1 MLSRN
6 RTIVHTLD
14 TKDRP
19 STGITRLPLIP
30 VDGETSKRNFKVKP
44 RPTLRG
50 NSGDQMAEQP
60 LTSLELLRQLEAFV
74 RELFEISKT
83 E

>member
-30 VDGETSKRNFKVKP
+30 VDGDTSNRNFNVTPGATP
-44 RPTLRG
+44 RGSSVGR
-50 NSGDQMAEQP
+50 MAEQP

>member
-19 STGITRLPLIP
+19 STGITSLPLIP
-30 VDGETSKRNFKVKP
+30 VDGDASKHNSDATP
-44 RPTLRG
+44 RGTCHSSSVEHL
-50 NSGDQMAEQP
+50 AEQP
-60 LTSLELLRQLEAFV
+60 LSSLELLRQLEAFV

-83 E
+83 V

>member
-6 RTIVHTLD
+6 RSIVHSRD
-14 TKDRP
+14 TTDRP

-30 VDGETSKRNFKVKP
+30 VDGDTSKSNVDK
-44 RPTLRG
+44 TRG
-50 NSGDQMAEQP
+50 VTHRGDSSVQMTAQP

-74 RELFEISKT
+74 HELLEISRT

>member
-6 RTIVHTLD
+6 RTIVHSLD
-14 TKDRP
+14 TTDRP

-30 VDGETSKRNFKVKP
+30 VDGDTSKRHFNVTP
-44 RPTLRG
+44 RATLG
-50 NSGDQMAEQP
+50 GHSADQMAAQP
-60 LTSLELLRQLEAFV
+60 LSSLELLRQLEAFV